1 MGVAKRHWK
10 AQSMS
15 LRVGLCLVL
24 AVILQLS
31 QDGGRVDACGWKKKP
46 PPPPPAWRR
55 RSQQEDEG
63 KVTSPVKGE
72 LVTSAPPRNKEEF
85 LANIKTLLN
94 QGEELRDESED
105 DDGKN
110 DKKNTSS
117 HNTRRRLRR
126 HG

>member
-10 AQSMS
+10 AQSMT

-55 RSQQEDEG
+55 RSQQEDER
-63 KVTSPVKGE
+63 KVTSPAKGE
-72 LVTSAPPRNKEEF
+72 AVTPAPPRTNEEF
-85 LANIKTLLN
+85 LADVETLLN
-94 QGEELRDESED
+94 QAEELRDEFEGKD
-105 DDGKN
+105 EDGKN
-110 DKKNTSS
+110 DKRNA
-117 HNTRRRLRR
+117 RRRY
-126 HG
+126 G